1 MKKDFLWGGA
11 LATNQCEG
19 AYRQDVKDLSI
30 ADIKTIGNRH
40 KKEIEQKVFISKITI
55 QVIRR

>member
-11 LATNQCEG
+11 LAINQCED

-55 QVIRR
+55 QVMRR

>member
-40 KKEIEQKVFISKITI
+40 KKEIE
-55 QVIRR
+55 